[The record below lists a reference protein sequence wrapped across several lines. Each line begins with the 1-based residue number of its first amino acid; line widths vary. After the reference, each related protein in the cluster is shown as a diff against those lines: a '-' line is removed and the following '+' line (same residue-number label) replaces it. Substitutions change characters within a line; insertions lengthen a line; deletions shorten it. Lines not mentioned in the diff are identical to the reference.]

1 MNFFSQKSSIFVI
14 LFCHQKKLNFL
25 ICFGTK
31 MGIKLFYLN
40 FWILKK
46 ITFWNTINGRRIQK
60 GASYGMGL
68 SIFFCGCQ
76 PKKNV
81 PVMAWDFQ
89 NFFCGCQPKKQGVSY
104 GMSISKPYCFW
115 GVPTQKIGAS
125 YGIEISKPYY
135 YLVVFPKNGASY
147 GMEPALF
154 LFEGLPKKRLLFLA
168 WNLPQ
173 KMCQLWHAFA
183 SYLFSFGGFPKKSVP
198 VMAWKPIPLYLFRGG
213 PIHLFIFGVNLF
225 MYFKFEF
232 YMLCA
237 FVFLLCVLLHVF
249 EWV

>member
-1 MNFFSQKSSIFVI
+1 MFWDKNGNQII
-14 LFCHQKKLNFL
+14 LFEFLNFKENNFL
-25 ICFGTK
+25 KYHQWQKDSKRCQLWHGTFK
-31 MGIKLFYLN
+31 FFL
-40 FWILKK
+40 
-46 ITFWNTINGRRIQK
+46 
-60 GASYGMGL
+60 GAN
-68 SIFFCGCQ
+68 

-183 SYLFSFGGFPKKSVP
+183 PYLFSFGGFPKKSVP

-249 EWV
+249 E